1 MGQFIIGLLFI
12 LFIVLPIVKGAA
24 PTVAAAAEVV
34 MEEIEESLK

>member
-12 LFIVLPIVKGAA
+12 LFVILPIVKGTA